1 MKNFIQPG
9 EALTL
14 IAPYDVAS
22 GGGFLVGSIFA
33 VASIA
38 AVNGAEVVGRTVGVF
53 DLAKATG
60 AVTQGAKLYWDNT
73 NKVLTTTA
81 SGNTQIGTAV
91 RAAASG
97 DATARVRLGIVA

>member
-38 AVNGAEVVGRTVGVF
+38 AVNGAEVVGRTVGVY
-53 DLAKATG
+53 DLPKATG

-81 SGNTQIGTAV
+81 SGNTLVGTAV
-91 RAAASG
+91 RAQQSG